1 MSCLHVGLFQDTP
14 GSAPVLRIP
23 LEFEPH
29 IYDAQ
34 GDTVLTD
41 FRTDEVGRNRNRSC
55 CIALNPPVIQR
66 VPLDL
71 DIEDPAHW
79 HEGL

>member
-1 MSCLHVGLFQDTP
+1 MSCLQHVGLFQDTP

-34 GDTVLTD
+34 GHTVLID
-41 FRTDEVGRNRNRSC
+41 FRTDEVGHTEINRA
-55 CIALNPPVIQR
+55 ALLSTLQ
-66 VPLDL
+66 
-71 DIEDPAHW
+71 
-79 HEGL
+79 